1 MSRTIRL
8 AALLALAAPGVAHA
22 HAGHVAEVAGHAHW
36 IALGAVAAAAAI
48 AAALAGAKAREDAA
62 EADEG
67 EAADGEAA

>member
-8 AALLALAAPGVAHA
+8 AVLLALAVPGVAHA

-36 IALGAVAAAAAI
+36 IALGAVAAAAV